1 MDVPRHVL
9 AAPSHPQPY
18 AWYAQLRR
26 ESPLH
31 FDGELRLWVASGAA
45 LVREAL
51 LQPALRVRP
60 PAEPVPPAL
69 RGTPTGEVFAQLVRM
84 NDGAF
89 HARHRPAVAAAA
101 ARWDGSS
108 VVEAAGAAVRDL
120 APRLSPDGLLTA
132 VPVLA
137 MARLLGVPAIELDA
151 SVAWVQAFTRGI
163 APGADPQAIAAA
175 DAAAVAL
182 MAQGEREGLDR
193 VRAANRIALMQ
204 QAVDATAGL
213 VGNAIH
219 ALQQDGPQALE
230 GTAFVEQVA
239 RRDPA
244 IHNTRRFAAEDL
256 VLGGQRIAAGQGVV
270 LVLVL
275 VDEDGTLGFGHGAH
289 ACPGERVALHIA
301 AATVRT
307 LQSTGALR
315 AFGPVRGYRPLPNAR
330 IPLFA

>member
-26 ESPLH
+26 ASPLY
-31 FDGELRLWVASGAA
+31 FDEELRLWVASGAA

-60 PAEPVPPAL
+60 PAEPVPAPL
-69 RGTPTGEVFAQLVRM
+69 RGTATGEVFAQLVRM

-89 HARHRPAVAAAA
+89 HAQHRPAVAAAA
-101 ARWDGSS
+101 ARWDGRSAA
-108 VVEAAGAAVRDL
+108 EAAGAAVRDL
-120 APRLSPDGLLTA
+120 APRLAPDALLTA
-132 VPVLA
+132 VPVQA
-137 MARLLGVPAIELDA
+137 MARLLGVPAKELDA
-151 SVAWVQAFTRGI
+151 CVGWVQAFTRGI
-163 APGADPQAIAAA
+163 AAGADPQAIAAA

-204 QAVDATAGL
+204 QALDATAGL

-219 ALQQDGPQALE
+219 ALRQGGPQALE

-256 VLGGQRIAAGQGVV
+256 ALGGRRIAAGQGVV
-270 LVLVL
+270 LVLV
-275 VDEDGTLGFGHGAH
+275 DEEGTLGFGHGGH
-289 ACPGERVALHIA
+289 ACPGERIALHIA
-301 AATVRT
+301 AAALRT
-307 LQSTGALR
+307 LQSTGALQ

>member
-26 ESPLH
+26 ASPLH
-31 FDGELRLWVASGAA
+31 FDDELRLWVASGAA

-60 PAEPVPPAL
+60 PAEPVPAPL
-69 RGTPTGEVFAQLVRM
+69 RGTATGEVFAQLVRM

-101 ARWDGSS
+101 ARWEGSS
-108 VVEAAGAAVRDL
+108 VAEAAGAAVRDL
-120 APRLSPDGLLTA
+120 APRLGPDALLSA
-132 VPVLA
+132 VPVQA
-137 MARLLGVPAIELDA
+137 MARLLGVPAEELDA
-151 SVAWVQAFTRGI
+151 CVARVQAFTRGI
-163 APGADPQAIAAA
+163 APGAGPQAIAAA

-193 VRAANRIALMQ
+193 ARAANRIALMQ
-204 QAVDATAGL
+204 QALDATAGL
-213 VGNAIH
+213 VGNAIQ
-219 ALQQDGPQALE
+219 AVQQGGPQALE

-244 IHNTRRFAAEDL
+244 IHNTRRFAAEDV

-270 LVLVL
+270 LVLV
-275 VDEDGTLGFGHGAH
+275 DEEGTLGFGHGAH
-289 ACPGERVALHIA
+289 ACPGERIALHIA
-301 AATVRT
+301 AAALRT
-307 LQSTGALR
+307 LQSTGALH